1 MGKTINVKYK
11 IYVVEEGIKLPK
23 YLTTKY
29 TTFGYKMY
37 NNVQYKL
44 ASIDKCAMLLF
55 HFLAE
60 KMDESNNVTHT
71 EVIRNEFMAHAKKNL
86 NLDFK
91 DDTIK
96 KAFYQLVKEDL
107 IIKYKLR
114 SEFTLNPR
122 HVFKST
128 EEDRKKLIQTLINT
142 FSNFKSNTKSNYK
155 KALGIK

>member
-1 MGKTINVKYK
+1 MKN
-11 IYVVEEGIKLPK
+11 
-23 YLTTKY
+23 KY
-29 TTFGYKMY
+29 TDMQKIHYE
-37 NNVQYKL
+37 
-44 ASIDKCAMLLF
+44 
-55 HFLAE
+55 AE
-60 KMDESNNVTHT
+60 AAKWSLDNRDPVVGGFDQHNAWPDYDEY
-71 EVIRNEFMAHAKKNL
+71 I
-86 NLDFK
+86 FK

-107 IIKYKLR
+107 IIKYKLK

>member
-1 MGKTINVKYK
+1 
-11 IYVVEEGIKLPK
+11 
-23 YLTTKY
+23 
-29 TTFGYKMY
+29 
-37 NNVQYKL
+37 
-44 ASIDKCAMLLF
+44 
-55 HFLAE
+55 
-60 KMDESNNVTHT
+60 MDESNNVTHT

-86 NLDFK
+86 SLDFK